1 MAELRISRVHVERA
15 PVLEPERHPPVVG
28 RRHLRGPAIDE
39 AERAIV
45 AGSADAVAD
54 AELDALGPVD
64 LGAAPA
70 SADLGGLPEHQA
82 VLAAVEQHGAAPVVD
97 TDDAPLVARLDAEP
111 PVGAAEGDGVA
122 RRIVPRER
130 RGSSPSRA
138 PPSRVTSAGAR
149 DVPLF
154 IADCGLHRPTPES
167 WSG

>member
-82 VLAAVEQHGAAPVVD
+82 VLAAVEQHGAAPVEKVYNVMLPVLPKEAQPSANCGRGRLRWAGR
-97 TDDAPLVARLDAEP
+97 DAIR
-111 PVGAAEGDGVA
+111 
-122 RRIVPRER
+122 
-130 RGSSPSRA
+130 
-138 PPSRVTSAGAR
+138 
-149 DVPLF
+149 
-154 IADCGLHRPTPES
+154 RPTAGNGVENGMSAIPAA
-167 WSG
+167 GTTPATAYVRTMVADLRA

>member
-1 MAELRISRVHVERA
+1 MAELWIARVHVERA

-64 LGAAPA
+64 LGAAPVF
-70 SADLGGLPEHQA
+70 ADLGGLPEHQA

-97 TDDAPLVARLDAEP
+97 TDDTPLVARLDAEP
-111 PVGAAEGDGVA
+111 PVGAVEGDGVA

-130 RGSSPSRA
+130 RDSSPPRA
-138 PPSRVTSAGAR
+138 PPSRVAPVGTRELRRFMAH
-149 DVPLF
+149 
-154 IADCGLHRPTPES
+154 CELHRPTPES

>member
-1 MAELRISRVHVERA
+1 MAELWIARVHVERA

-82 VLAAVEQHGAAPVVD
+82 VLAAVEQHRAAPVVD
-97 TDDAPLVARLDAEP
+97 TDDAPLVVLLDAEP
-111 PVGAAEGDGVA
+111 PVGAVEGDDIA

-130 RGSSPSRA
+130 RSSSRPRA
-138 PPSRVTSAGAR
+138 PPSRVAPAGAR
-149 DVPLF
+149 EVRRF
-154 IADCGLHRPTPES
+154 RVDCGLHRPTPES
-167 WSG
+167 WYG